1 MFLGVVM
8 KKIKK
13 IIISALLLASAI
25 VINRFLSINT
35 SILSIGFTFVPLMLS
50 GIILGPKYSILIA
63 GLADLIGALLF
74 PFGAFFIGY
83 TISALLTGLVY
94 GVMLYRK
101 EEFKVDKK
109 FIIRLLVA
117 ILIVTIFINGGLNTL
132 WLIITSEKAT
142 IAILPTRIL
151 KNLIMIP
158 VMFVTMLSLSKL
170 LEKQIGDMHD

>member
-1 MFLGVVM
+1 M

-13 IIISALLLASAI
+13 IIISALLLAASI

-50 GIILGPKYSILIA
+50 GIILGWKYSLVIA

-74 PFGAFFIGY
+74 PFGSFFIGY

-94 GVMLYRK
+94 GLLLYNK
-101 EEFKVDKK
+101 EGFKFNKK
-109 FIIRLLVA
+109 FLIRLIIA
-117 ILIVTIFINGGLNTL
+117 ILIVCIFINGGLNTL
-132 WLIITSEKAT
+132 WLILTSKKAT

-151 KNLIMIP
+151 KQLIMIP
-158 VMFVTMLSLSKL
+158 VMFTTMSLLTKS
-170 LEKQIGDMHD
+170 LEKQIGDLND